1 VSSLM
6 ELGGCVRTDSTVAGS
21 PSKRPRGPNGFHIP
35 EALEP
40 ANKARRE
47 TPVRKRINVD
57 GA

>member
-6 ELGGCVRTDSTVAGS
+6 ELGGCVRMDTNGAGS
-21 PSKRPRGPNGFHIP
+21 PSKRPRGANGFHVP
-35 EALEP
+35 EAIES

-47 TPVRKRINVD
+47 TPVRKRIAVD